1 MEQKQAVNL
10 ELFAAKIRLNV
21 LEMLYHRGYGHLG
34 GSMSIVELMS
44 VLYGKQLHID
54 PANPL
59 MEDRDYVVLSKGHA
73 GPGWYS
79 ALAEKGYFDKKVLF
93 HIK

>member
-44 VLYGKQLHID
+44 VLYGK
-54 PANPL
+54 
-59 MEDRDYVVLSKGHA
+59 
-73 GPGWYS
+73 
-79 ALAEKGYFDKKVLF
+79 
-93 HIK
+93 

>member
-54 PANPL
+54 PGNPL
-59 MEDRDYVVLSKGHA
+59 MEDRDYVVLS
-73 GPGWYS
+73 
-79 ALAEKGYFDKKVLF
+79 
-93 HIK
+93 